1 MGNLVNT
8 SLGYVILALFVSLL
22 DRYFSGEN
30 YKKGEWIN
38 GKSFKAKFALA
49 IVISIMPYF
58 FTGFFYGTIL
68 YTPFYVVAMIAGF
81 AIGEYFLKS
90 YDWAF
95 KKPGEPAKNSEA
107 PAGMVETAVKV
118 IDTIAGSGA
127 SENRE
132 ESKRQIEDDPARK
145 SVVEAIGGAGS
156 NIKDGLKS
164 LGEGIAKASENI
176 FKGDG
181 KKEKE
186 EDKKKDYEPNK
197 DLDDKLKNY

>member
-8 SLGYVILALFVSLL
+8 SLGYAILALFVSLL

-38 GKSFKAKFALA
+38 GKSFKAKFALS
-49 IVISIMPYF
+49 IVIAIMPYF

-68 YTPFYVVAMIAGF
+68 YTPCYAISMVIGF
-81 AIGEYFLKS
+81 AIGERFLRS

-95 KKPGEPAKNSEA
+95 RKPGELAKTSEEPATI
-107 PAGMVETAVKV
+107 VETAAKV
-118 IDTIAGSGA
+118 IDTIAGSGSGET
-127 SENRE
+127 SEE
-132 ESKRQIEDDPARK
+132 PKPIDDDPSRK
-145 SVVEAIGGAGS
+145 SVVEAIGGAGA

-186 EDKKKDYEPNK
+186 EEKKKDYEPNK
-197 DLDDKLKNY
+197 NLDDKLKNY